1 MKALILTNSEN
12 TLKWRSLTSKLKVI
26 EGALNSGKNADFTVD
41 IHAVS
46 HTPMVVNH
54 RIVHDWLNQLIAPFF
69 KQGYDLLPFH
79 MTMSQKKEFGIQA
92 SLRGANPRTDD
103 EMGDMYFF
111 ANEYTKRNGFNQ
123 FIETCLHEIAHE
135 YFAET
140 GLPDITHEWH
150 KKHGTIVGL
159 FATLDWSLY
168 QPNRM
173 KLKLIKNLLVKV
185 VELLTLKKNLTDSP
199 IHPVEK
205 YRELISQDY
214 GAPNNGWYKLTGHH
228 IGTDFAC
235 PIGTPVKAPMPGKVT
250 TAGYSQSLGNYCHYE
265 FTLKGQVYVARFLH
279 FQNPPN
285 LGQYRRGELLA
296 KSGDSGRVSGP
307 HLHIDIWKDEV
318 RLDLVNKKN
327 WKLFTV
333 NPEEIF

>member
-54 RIVHDWLNQLIAPFF
+54 RIVHNWLNQMIAPFF

-92 SLRGANPRTDD
+92 SLRGANPRSDD

-111 ANEYTKRNGFNQ
+111 ADENTKRNGFNQ
-123 FIETCLHEIAHE
+123 YIETCLHEIVHE

-150 KKHGTIVGL
+150 AKHGTIVGL

-185 VELLTLKKNLTDSP
+185 VELITLKKNLTNTDLRP
-199 IHPVEK
+199 LVKRQADKIVEEMK
-205 YRELISQDY
+205 LLGHEVRIVEGYRSNERQAELYTQGRPTGSIVTNAKAGESFHNYGVAVDFVFRREGYNASQELWETL
-214 GAPNNGWYKLTGHH
+214 GA
-228 IGTDFAC
+228 IGKKHGFEWGGDWEKFTDRPHFQMTL
-235 PIGTPVKAPMPGKVT
+235 GYSLKSFQQGKVD
-250 TAGYSQSLGNYCHYE
+250 YR
-265 FTLKGQVYVARFLH
+265 KFL
-279 FQNPPN
+279 
-285 LGQYRRGELLA
+285 
-296 KSGDSGRVSGP
+296 
-307 HLHIDIWKDEV
+307 
-318 RLDLVNKKN
+318 
-327 WKLFTV
+327 
-333 NPEEIF
+333 